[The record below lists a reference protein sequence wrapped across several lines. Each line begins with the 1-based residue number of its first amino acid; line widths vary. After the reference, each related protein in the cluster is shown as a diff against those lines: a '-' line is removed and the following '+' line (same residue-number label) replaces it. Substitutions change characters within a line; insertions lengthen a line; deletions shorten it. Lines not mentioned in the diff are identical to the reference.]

1 MLIPSSPV
9 MACLKNTLYG
19 ISKATL
25 LGKPAFF
32 YRKERIKFFYKNKL

>member
-19 ISKATL
+19 ISKATSQVHFPIFSSKVSL
-25 LGKPAFF
+25 P
-32 YRKERIKFFYKNKL
+32 KLAQRFT